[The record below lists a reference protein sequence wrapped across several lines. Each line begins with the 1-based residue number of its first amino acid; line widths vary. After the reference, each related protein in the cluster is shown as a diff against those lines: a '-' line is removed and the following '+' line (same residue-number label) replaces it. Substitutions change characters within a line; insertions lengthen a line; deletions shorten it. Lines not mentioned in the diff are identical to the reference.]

1 MRRTEAAGGARPAGK
16 PGPARGGRSWLP
28 WLGRRPSVFAFVA
41 AAGSAVVL
49 FLFYFLAYRARRY
62 PMPVGFDAS
71 WYVWRARFVGAEGL
85 GALGTS
91 VRPGHALLAS
101 ILSGLTGVSQLRLAV
116 ILPLVLVSVFA
127 LAVGAFWAAGVG
139 GDREERVEQGTWI
152 VSVGVAG
159 TLVGASRLVG
169 ENVANLLMLALMVT
183 AVAAM
188 ARRLGGSR
196 GWLGGVVLLVAAG
209 LAHWIFLGVAMAVLG
224 LTAVLGLPVSLRQ
237 RREGATWLSTEA
249 GVVVSSAVVASGAM
263 GVLIAALLRAPFRT
277 FEIKE
282 DPRRYLPKF
291 MTDLS
296 RLFLPGLLPLG
307 LVGGGALARW
317 RDRRHPEPYGFW
329 LRVLM
334 AWTAVSAIGMV
345 YGALTLDL
353 PPHRFLTL
361 LVALPGSV
369 ALAAAVGLIAGTVRR
384 HAGRVTG
391 AIVAGVA
398 VASVALPGALAW
410 YRHGPGVWMDPA
422 ATQQAGTASAYLAH
436 LPAGQPVVFLVD
448 PHGSAGLISVPLKER
463 VIRAA
468 LEPEQQT
475 RAHFFAGEPSDLL
488 AGRPSLVQSDRL
500 ERALQPYWKDV
511 RTVLHRNPPVIVL
524 NAYAKRQF
532 EQARDRLG
540 GTLVGPGVA
549 VLRGPR
555 LSQAL
560 AAVALP
566 RPVPRTVVGAL
577 LGLAILA
584 ALFAAGA
591 GWTRV
596 LLGAEAP
603 SVVVAC
609 SMPAVGCA
617 VLMIG
622 GLIAAKAG
630 VRLGGVGGAI
640 TFAVIAA
647 AGIAAAGWEAVSRR
661 DAFPRSAPRG
671 P

>member
-1 MRRTEAAGGARPAGK
+1 MRRTGAA
-16 PGPARGGRSWLP
+16 
-28 WLGRRPSVFAFVA
+28 FAFLA
-41 AAGSAVVL
+41 AAGLAEVL

-101 ILSGLTGVSQLRLAV
+101 ILSGLTGLSQLRLAV

-139 GDREERVEQGTWI
+139 NGLDGRLGHGTWI
-152 VSVGVAG
+152 VAVSIAG

-169 ENVANLLMLALMVT
+169 ENVANLLMLAMVVA
-183 AVAAM
+183 AVAAV
-188 ARRLGGSR
+188 ARRIDGGR
-196 GWLGGVVLLVAAG
+196 GWSGAVVLLVAAG

-224 LTAVLGLPVSLRQ
+224 LTAILGMPVSVRR
-237 RREGATWLSTEA
+237 RREGVAWLSTESGIVA
-249 GVVVSSAVVASGAM
+249 SAVVVSSGVM

-291 MTDLS
+291 RTDLA
-296 RLFLPGLLPLG
+296 RLFLPGLLPVA
-307 LVGGGALARW
+307 LVGGGGLARE
-317 RDRRHPEPYGFW
+317 RNRRRHPEPYGFW
-329 LRVLM
+329 LRVLV
-334 AWTAVSAIGMV
+334 AWTAVSAIGMA

-361 LVALPGSV
+361 LVAVPGAI
-369 ALAAAVGLIAGTVRR
+369 ALTAAVGLIAGIIGR
-384 HAGRVTG
+384 HAGRVVG
-391 AIVAGVA
+391 AAVAGVA
-398 VASVALPGALAW
+398 VAGLALPGALAW
-410 YRHGPGVWMDPA
+410 YRHGPGVWMDAA
-422 ATQQAGTASAYLAH
+422 ATRQAAIASAYVAH

-468 LEPEQQT
+468 LAPDQQT

-488 AGRPSLVQSDRL
+488 AGRPSAVRSDRL
-500 ERALQPYWKDV
+500 ERALQQYWKDV
-511 RTVLHRNPPVIVL
+511 RTVLRVNPPVIVL

-532 EQARDRLG
+532 EEVRDRLG
-540 GTLVGPGVA
+540 ATLPGPGVA

-555 LSQAL
+555 FSPDLV
-560 AAVALP
+560 AAPLR
-566 RPVPRTVVGAL
+566 RPVPRTLVGAL
-577 LGLAILA
+577 LGMAILA
-584 ALFAAGA
+584 ALFVAGA
-591 GWTRV
+591 GWTRL
-596 LLGAEAP
+596 LLGPEAP

-622 GLIAAKAG
+622 GLVAAKVG
-630 VRLGGVGGAI
+630 VRLGGIGGVA

-647 AGIAAAGWEAVSRR
+647 AGIASAGWEAASRR
-661 DAFPRSAPRG
+661 DAVPRGAPRG